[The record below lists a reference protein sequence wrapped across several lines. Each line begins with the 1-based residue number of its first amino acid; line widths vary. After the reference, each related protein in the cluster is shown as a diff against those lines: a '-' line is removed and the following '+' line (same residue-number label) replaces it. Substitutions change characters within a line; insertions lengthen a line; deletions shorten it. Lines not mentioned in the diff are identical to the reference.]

1 MRYSSTRRLLKASAR
16 RLRTRICIRSKASPT
31 STTSSWATRTRHHLR
46 AAYSCY
52 RPFARRLGAA
62 TSPLECCDPARRD
75 RGELWSQA
83 ACASALWCLSSI
95 PYSTAACCGC
105 GLRGP
110 ARGGGQRVSR
120 VSSRVYYIVSS
131 QVFVAFDFSGPRE
144 PHVPCPCQT
153 DFKHDRKRP
162 DTCGLC
168 VVYNRSTYV
177 CLVLVCALRSR
188 RDVVWSFHFW
198 LRRVK

>member
-31 STTSSWATRTRHHLR
+31 RATNSWATRTRHHLR
-46 AAYSCY
+46 AAYSRY

-62 TSPLECCDPARRD
+62 TSPLECCDPVRD

-153 DFKHDRKRP
+153 DFKPDRKRP
-162 DTCGLC
+162 VVCVWSIIAVRPYLC
-168 VVYNRSTYV
+168 VSCVSVRSP
-177 CLVLVCALRSR
+177 LS
-188 RDVVWSFHFW
+188 S
-198 LRRVK
+198 